1 MCYVHTPL
9 ALSRIS
15 KPEKKALV
23 SKTLKLDRHR
33 TTSIK

>member
-1 MCYVHTPL
+1 MCYVHAPL
-9 ALSRIS
+9 VLSRIS

-23 SKTLKLDRHR
+23 SKTLKLGYHG